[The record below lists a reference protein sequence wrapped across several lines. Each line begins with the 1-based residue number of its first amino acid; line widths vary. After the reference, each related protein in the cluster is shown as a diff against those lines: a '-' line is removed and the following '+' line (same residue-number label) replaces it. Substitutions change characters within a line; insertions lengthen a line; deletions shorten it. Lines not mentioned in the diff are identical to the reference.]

1 MTLEQEE
8 LEREQVRTGPVGQLK
23 TDKNTRGTVRSKRL
37 NDRVAIST
45 HVSGLLLQYNPDT
58 VNITRIKA

>member
-37 NDRVAIST
+37 NDGVAIST
-45 HVSGLLLQYNPDT
+45 HVSGLLQYNPDT
-58 VNITRIKA
+58 VNFTRQKA